1 MAVVIAVVFAVVKK
15 VLSAKLWE
23 KKHGEVTIVCL
34 RLWWGGALIL
44 ACDLTVIYVFSTANS
59 YQYPLLGLGSRLA
72 SLLMYVQQP
81 TPPSGG
87 E

>member
-1 MAVVIAVVFAVVKK
+1 MAVVMAVVFAVVKK
-15 VLSAKLWE
+15 VLSVSFG
-23 KKHGEVTIVCL
+23 KKAWRSHNSLSKAVV
-34 RLWWGGALIL
+34 GGTLIL
-44 ACDLTVIYVFSTANS
+44 ACDLTVICVFSTANS

-81 TPPSGG
+81 APPSGG